1 MGLTCRALP
10 TISGRE
16 ARRACR
22 RIISKTNRQMRKVR
36 EMANN
41 ESADLERAIEVV
53 RTTGRASLTWLQRKL
68 NIGYQE
74 AARLI
79 DQLEERGIIGPARED
94 GPREILLP

>member
-1 MGLTCRALP
+1 MK
-10 TISGRE
+10 E
-16 ARRACR
+16 
-22 RIISKTNRQMRKVR
+22 
-36 EMANN
+36 N

-53 RTTGRASLTWLQRKL
+53 RTTRRASLTWLQRQL

-94 GPREILLP
+94 GPREILISRS

>member
-1 MGLTCRALP
+1 
-10 TISGRE
+10 
-16 ARRACR
+16 
-22 RIISKTNRQMRKVR
+22 
-36 EMANN
+36 MANN

-94 GPREILLP
+94 GSREILVP

>member
-1 MGLTCRALP
+1 MKHNK
-10 TISGRE
+10 I
-16 ARRACR
+16 
-22 RIISKTNRQMRKVR
+22 
-36 EMANN
+36 NN
-41 ESADLERAIEVV
+41 EESREPLYDRAKEVV
-53 RTTGRASLTWLQRKL
+53 RTTRRASLTFLQRQL

>member
-1 MGLTCRALP
+1 MLYVKRGYDMK
-10 TISGRE
+10 E
-16 ARRACR
+16 
-22 RIISKTNRQMRKVR
+22 
-36 EMANN
+36 N

-53 RTTGRASLTWLQRKL
+53 RTTRRASLTWLQRQL

-94 GPREILLP
+94 GPREILISRS